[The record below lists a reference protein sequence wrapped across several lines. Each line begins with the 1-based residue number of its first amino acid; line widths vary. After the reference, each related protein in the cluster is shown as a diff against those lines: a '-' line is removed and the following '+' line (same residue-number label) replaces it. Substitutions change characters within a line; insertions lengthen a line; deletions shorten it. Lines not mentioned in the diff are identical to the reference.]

1 MLTIWVARLWVVPSP
16 GASVEARATPGY
28 RLTPQQLGDFNAVAA
43 LRMAGGHP
51 AA

>member
-1 MLTIWVARLWVVPSP
+1 VRTAEVEQFSLAERCLDVARWY
-16 GASVEARATPGY
+16 RPGY

-43 LRMAGGHP
+43 LRIAGART